1 MVSGLWGPVSAIL
14 GNGYEII
21 CNTIPIKSTM
31 ILYMAQSRYPLNIQI
46 LVIFFPFATSPAMP
60 QYLEITDRYS
70 PQYGVLSFSFHLR
83 LSSPPHLHPHL
94 HPHPPPP
101 PPPHP
106 HPPNS
111 TSFLNH
117 TASPIHDSTIP
128 DLADKI
134 SVAPS
139 PLSLSHSPNLCCV
152 GA

>member
-83 LSSPPHLHPHL
+83 LSCPPHLHPH
-94 HPHPPPP
+94 PTPT
-101 PPPHP
+101 
-106 HPPNS
+106 PPNS